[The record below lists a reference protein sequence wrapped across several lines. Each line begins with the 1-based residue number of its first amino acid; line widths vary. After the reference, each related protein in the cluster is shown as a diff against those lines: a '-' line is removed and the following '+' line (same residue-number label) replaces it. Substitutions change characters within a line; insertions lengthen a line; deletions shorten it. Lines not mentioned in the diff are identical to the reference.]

1 MNTSKISTAEAFGLI
16 LSIFVSHTLVSLPEN
31 LIDLTQSSTI
41 INILFLSFLVVL
53 LLLGL
58 IKLFKAFPGNDILD
72 IAEFLGG
79 EIFKKI
85 IGLIFIFYFIFSCS
99 ILLRNFCECIK
110 VVYFPMTSITFLIL
124 SFIIAVVLISKFK
137 LKTSAKINLL
147 ILPFTFFSVLFIFF
161 ANLNHFSLQNI
172 YPILGK
178 GFFNTFIIG
187 LNNLCAFGGISL
199 IYFLPP
205 HLKEPEKFKK
215 IILSSIFTAIVYLL
229 LCISIILFMF
239 VFLLQVDEIMP
250 LYSAARYIEFGS
262 FFQRLES
269 IFLLIWIIQ
278 IACYLS
284 ISTIISSL
292 IFQKIANLEDRKPI
306 VIPFVIL
313 ILGIALLSPNYS
325 VSKFLEQN
333 IYSYLVICIVFILS
347 ISILTLGYL
356 KKKKSR
362 RLNNENLT

>member
-1 MNTSKISTAEAFGLI
+1 
-16 LSIFVSHTLVSLPEN
+16 
-31 LIDLTQSSTI
+31 
-41 INILFLSFLVVL
+41 
-53 LLLGL
+53 
-58 IKLFKAFPGNDILD
+58 
-72 IAEFLGG
+72 
-79 EIFKKI
+79 
-85 IGLIFIFYFIFSCS
+85 
-99 ILLRNFCECIK
+99 
-110 VVYFPMTSITFLIL
+110 
-124 SFIIAVVLISKFK
+124 
-137 LKTSAKINLL
+137 
-147 ILPFTFFSVLFIFF
+147 
-161 ANLNHFSLQNI
+161 
-172 YPILGK
+172 
-178 GFFNTFIIG
+178 
-187 LNNLCAFGGISL
+187 
-199 IYFLPP
+199 
-205 HLKEPEKFKK
+205 
-215 IILSSIFTAIVYLL
+215 
-229 LCISIILFMF
+229 MF

-250 LYSAARYIEFGS
+250 LYSATRYIEFGS

-313 ILGIALLSPNYS
+313 IFGIALLSPNYS

>member
-85 IGLIFIFYFIFSCS
+85 IGLIFIFYFVFSCS

-161 ANLNHFSLQNI
+161 ANF
-172 YPILGK
+172 
-178 GFFNTFIIG
+178 T
-187 LNNLCAFGGISL
+187 C
-199 IYFLPP
+199 FLR
-205 HLKEPEKFKK
+205 
-215 IILSSIFTAIVYLL
+215 
-229 LCISIILFMF
+229 FMQ
-239 VFLLQVDEIMP
+239 L
-250 LYSAARYIEFGS
+250 
-262 FFQRLES
+262 
-269 IFLLIWIIQ
+269 
-278 IACYLS
+278 
-284 ISTIISSL
+284 
-292 IFQKIANLEDRKPI
+292 
-306 VIPFVIL
+306 
-313 ILGIALLSPNYS
+313 
-325 VSKFLEQN
+325 
-333 IYSYLVICIVFILS
+333 
-347 ISILTLGYL
+347 
-356 KKKKSR
+356 
-362 RLNNENLT
+362 